1 VTIVFPDLTVPAG
14 AGEGVYPPQ
23 HDSRLLIDALRTSG
37 LAPGRRIADLCTG
50 SGVVAVA
57 AAAMGARDVSAFDIC
72 PVAVTAARANA
83 TAVGVRIDVV
93 LGSWTRAHE
102 CLPFDVIVA
111 NPPYMPVVPGADTE
125 RIPAS
130 AGPARAWNAGPDGRM
145 ILDPLCDSVAELLTE
160 GGTLLLVQSEFA
172 DIDRTLMRLRGT
184 GLAADVVVSEFVR
197 FGPVVRARAQ
207 WLECTGR
214 LAAGRR
220 SEELVVIR
228 ADKS

>member
-1 VTIVFPDLTVPAG
+1 M
-14 AGEGVYPPQ
+14 
-23 HDSRLLIDALRTSG
+23 
-37 LAPGRRIADLCTG
+37 APGRRIADLCTG

-72 PVAVTAARANA
+72 PAAVTAARANA
-83 TAVGVRIDVV
+83 AAAGVRVNVV

-125 RIPAS
+125 RIPVS
-130 AGPARAWNAGPDGRM
+130 AGPARSWNAGPAGRM
-145 ILDPLCDSVAELLTE
+145 ILDPLCDSVAGLLTQ

-172 DIDRTLMRLRGT
+172 DIDRTLKRLRGT
-184 GLAADVVVSEFVR
+184 GLAAEVVVSEFIR
-197 FGPVVRARAQ
+197 FGPVVRGGTQ

-214 LAAGRR
+214 LTAGRR
-220 SEELVVIR
+220 AEELVVIR

>member
-1 VTIVFPDLTVPAG
+1 MTIVFPDLTVPAG
-14 AGEGVYPPQ
+14 AAEGVYPPQ
-23 HDSRLLIDALRTSG
+23 HDSRLLVDALRTSG
-37 LAPGRRIADLCTG
+37 LGPGRRIADLCTG

-57 AAAMGARDVSAFDIC
+57 AAAMGAREVCAFDIC
-72 PVAVTAARANA
+72 PAAVTSARANA
-83 TAVGVRIDVV
+83 TAAGVRVDVV
-93 LGSWTRAHE
+93 LGSWAQAHE

-145 ILDPLCDSVAELLTE
+145 ILDPLCDSVAGLLTQ

-172 DIDRTLMRLRGT
+172 GIDRTLKRLRGN
-184 GLAADVVVSEFVR
+184 GLDAEVVVSEFIG
-197 FGPVVRARAQ
+197 FGPVVRARTQ

-214 LAAGRR
+214 LTAGRR
-220 SEELVVIR
+220 AEQLVVIR